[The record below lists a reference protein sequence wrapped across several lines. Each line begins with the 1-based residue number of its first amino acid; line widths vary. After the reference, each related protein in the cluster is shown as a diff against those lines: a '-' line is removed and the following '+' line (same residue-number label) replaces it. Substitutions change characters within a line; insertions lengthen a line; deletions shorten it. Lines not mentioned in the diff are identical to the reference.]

1 MPDGIRP
8 IRKNQAT
15 RTELAVK
22 FIDEASI
29 DVIGGNGGNGSASFR
44 REKFIPR
51 GGPNGGDGGR
61 GGSVWAVGDENI
73 NTLIDYRFTRK
84 FVAPSGEHGMGSD
97 CYGRAGKDIILRMPV
112 GTIITDEKSGEVIAD
127 LSENGKKA
135 LVAAGGKGGLGNLHF
150 KSPTNRAP
158 RQFTLGEPGQA
169 RSLKLELKVLA
180 DVGLLGYPN
189 AGKSTFITAVSNARP
204 KIADYPFTTMSPHL
218 GVVRIEQENSFV
230 IADIPGLIEGAAEG
244 AGLGHEFLRHVERT
258 KILLHVVDAASTEGR
273 APVDDIYKINEEL
286 KAYNP
291 RMATLPQVI
300 AANKTDVIYSE
311 DEDPVERI
319 RAEFE
324 PQGMK
329 VFSISAVSGKGLKE
343 LLYYVRELLDALPKE
358 AVVFEQEYDPNEYNP
373 NDNLPYTVEKSEEEE
388 NTYVVEGP
396 KIERML
402 GYTNLD
408 SEKGFQFFQNF
419 LKTTGILDE
428 LEAAGIQEGDTVRMY
443 GLKFDYYK

>member
-1 MPDGIRP
+1 VPDGIRP

-244 AGLGHEFLRHVERT
+244 AGLGHEFLRHLERT
-258 KILLHVVDAASTEGR
+258 KLLLHIIDAMPFDG
-273 APVDDIYKINEEL
+273 
-286 KAYNP
+286 
-291 RMATLPQVI
+291 
-300 AANKTDVIYSE
+300 
-311 DEDPVERI
+311 EDPIEK
-319 RAEFE
+319 AH
-324 PQGMK
+324 
-329 VFSISAVSGKGLKE
+329 AL
-343 LLYYVRELLDALPKE
+343 VRELGKYSDTLLAKPRWVVVNKLDLVPAEDREELVKKLHDALCPDGRPFFAISAATREGTKE
-358 AVVFEQEYDPNEYNP
+358 VVMAIAQFLDEQRRAERLKAEAERNP
-373 NDNLPYTVEKSEEEE
+373 RFANTDEAAEEPAAETASEEAADD
-388 NTYVVEGP
+388 
-396 KIERML
+396 KA
-402 GYTNLD
+402 D
-408 SEKGFQFFQNF
+408 SE
-419 LKTTGILDE
+419 
-428 LEAAGIQEGDTVRMY
+428 
-443 GLKFDYYK
+443 